1 VLYHGT
7 TQLNARRIEKD
18 GFHVPML
25 DILNVERN
33 KRNWNKSIGSLGYGL
48 YTFENDPQLAYEF
61 ASKFDPKNPVVFELP
76 NIIPEKNLLDLT
88 DPDTNLLFR
97 KFCEDERNSKHG
109 ERIYDHVRHR
119 GKVKSYAGVM
129 TELFIIFLKKK
140 YKITTLG
147 VKRWT
152 ETDLPGVRYGVGAN
166 GIEVTVRNAQLINMG
181 KINILRREDIYGS

>member
-1 VLYHGT
+1 
-7 TQLNARRIEKD
+7 
-18 GFHVPML
+18 
-25 DILNVERN
+25 
-33 KRNWNKSIGSLGYGL
+33 
-48 YTFENDPQLAYEF
+48 
-61 ASKFDPKNPVVFELP
+61 
-76 NIIPEKNLLDLT
+76 
-88 DPDTNLLFR
+88 
-97 KFCEDERNSKHG
+97 
-109 ERIYDHVRHR
+109 
-119 GKVKSYAGVM
+119 M